1 MPEMT
6 KKEFE
11 IQLALGTLSPMRL
24 FLKMLSMQN
33 EDGIKSDDW
42 ADERKPKI
50 TTGQSTD
57 NDIHIE
63 VSDEVVFVFNSKEE
77 FIGMFNSK
85 W

>member
-33 EDGIKSDDW
+33 EDGIKSDGW
-42 ADERKPKI
+42 VDERTPKI
-50 TTGQSTD
+50 TKKKNGY
-57 NDIHIE
+57 IYIE
-63 VSDEVVFVFNSKEE
+63 VDDQIVFVFNAKEE
-77 FIGMFNSK
+77 FIGTLNYK